1 MRERQSHSDEFKDA
15 IRLKILNRNGKSMHE
30 VCEDEGVKYSTAFNW
45 VHGRVKTGDMKKQK
59 SVGKYS
65 AEQKLK
71 ILIDTGAL
79 SEAELG
85 VYLRAQGLFSAQL
98 VEWKKEILVSMAGPK
113 KSNLKKDTR
122 DQKIKALEK
131 NLLRKDKALAEA
143 SALLILQKKVNLIW
157 GESDEDDE

>member
-1 MRERQSHSDEFKDA
+1 VRERQSYSDEFKDA

-30 VCEDEGVKYSTAFNW
+30 VCEEEGVKYSTAFNW

-59 SVGKYS
+59 STGKFS

-79 SEAELG
+79 TEAELG
-85 VYLRAQGLFSAQL
+85 VYLRTQGLYAAQL
-98 VEWKKEILVSMAGPK
+98 IEWKKDFLSSRAEPK
-113 KSNLKKDTR
+113 RMNAKKDTR

-131 NLLRKDKALAEA
+131 NLRRKDKALAEA

>member
-1 MRERQSHSDEFKDA
+1 MRDRQSYSDEFKDA

-30 VCEDEGVKYSTAFNW
+30 VCEAEGVKYSTAFNW
-45 VHGRVKTGDMKKQK
+45 VHARGKSDGMKKQK
-59 SVGKYS
+59 SIGKYS

-71 ILIDTGAL
+71 ILIETGSL
-79 SEAELG
+79 SEAEFG
-85 VYLRAQGLFSAQL
+85 AYLRAQGLFSAQL
-98 VEWKKEILVSMAGPK
+98 LEWKKEILVSMAAPK
-113 KSNLKKDTR
+113 KINAKKDDR
-122 DQKIKALEK
+122 DKKIKSLEK